1 MPTRIQYYKRFV
13 STAYHSLYWATALT
27 LRGSGGSL
35 DRLSQ
40 SIANAKVDLNPHQVD
55 AALFAVRSPLS
66 KGAILAD
73 EVGLG
78 KTIEAAIVIAQR
90 WAERKR
96 RILLILPATLRKQWQ
111 QELLD
116 KFSLPTVILET
127 RSFNLAKRTGQPN
140 AFLQKDQIVICSYQ
154 FAAVKAAEVR
164 SVPWDLVVIDEAHR
178 LRNIYKGSNRTATAI
193 AEATSHAPKILLT
206 ATPLQNSLME
216 LYGLVSVIDPH
227 VFGDANSFREQFV
240 KATNEIQR
248 NVGLKDR
255 LKDICTRTLRK
266 QVLEYVRFTQRIP
279 ITQDFIPTDAELELY
294 QLVSAYLQRPT
305 LFALPVGQRN
315 LITLILRKLLASSSF
330 AIAGTLRTLVD
341 RLESIKAKAAAISD
355 DLVEEDFE
363 AKEEYQEEWPEQE
376 EAKVVPQTVLDS
388 RLLDEE
394 IHDLRGFLQ
403 LAQSVSV
410 NSKGDALLKALQ
422 IAFEKAVALGASRK
436 AVIFTESR
444 RTQRYLFQLLTEHG
458 YAGQIVLINGTNTD
472 EGSARTCE
480 QWLKRHRGTGAV
492 SGSRSADMRAALVEE
507 FRDRSTILLATE
519 SAAEGV
525 NLQFCSLVV
534 NYDLPWN
541 PQRIEQR
548 IGRCHRY
555 GQKHDVVV
563 VNFLNR
569 RNAADQRVFQLLSE
583 KFRLFDGIFGSSD
596 EVLGALESGV
606 DLEKRIAQVYQECRT
621 PSEIEAAFDQLQA
634 ELDEPI
640 STRLA
645 ETRRILLEN
654 FDEEVHARMRVHR
667 ERALDA
673 LSTRQRWLL
682 DLTKQE
688 LGADADFNDSEP
700 RFLYSGNLAP
710 QGAYNFDWKLAEER
724 GEHFYRPGAPLA
736 DSVIATA
743 LGRRLPVAALEFRY
757 RDHGTILS
765 VLEPLVGRHGWLQAN
780 VLTVNSVDIEEHLI
794 LAACAE
800 DGSPIEEEI
809 ARKLLSLRA
818 TANGATGDTVPSERL
833 KELIGGQQASVLE
846 EVERQN
852 GKHLDEEVVKLDRWA
867 DDLKLGLEREIKEV
881 DQQIRDTRRMASAA
895 AALAEKLAY
904 QKEVKALEVKRNSK
918 RRELFDAQDD
928 IDKRRDGL
936 ISEIEAQLKQTT
948 EITQLFTIRWS
959 VV

>member
-1 MPTRIQYYKRFV
+1 V
-13 STAYHSLYWATALT
+13 HTAYHSLYWATALT

-40 SIANAKVDLNPHQVD
+40 SIASAKVDLNPHQVD

-111 QELLD
+111 QELLE
-116 KFSLPTVILET
+116 KFSLPTLILET
-127 RSFNLAKRTGQPN
+127 RSFNLAKRSGHSN

-255 LKDICTRTLRK
+255 LQPICTRTLRK

-279 ITQDFIPTDAELELY
+279 ITQDFTPTDTEQELY

-305 LFALPVGQRN
+305 LFALPVGQRH

-330 AIAGTLRTLVD
+330 AIAGTLRTLVE
-341 RLESIKAKAAAISD
+341 RLESIKAKSAATAD
-355 DLVEEDFE
+355 DITEDDFE
-363 AKEEYQEEWPEQE
+363 AKEEYQEEWSEQE
-376 EAKVVPQTVLDS
+376 ETEVVPQPVLDF
-388 RLLDEE
+388 RLLEKE
-394 IHDLRGFLQ
+394 IGDLQGFLK

-410 NSKGDALLKALQ
+410 NAKGDALLKALET
-422 IAFEKAVALGASRK
+422 AFEKAVALGAARK

-444 RTQRYLFQLLTEHG
+444 RTQRYLFEFLTEHA
-458 YAGQIVLINGTNTD
+458 YSDKIVLMNGTNTD
-472 EGSARTCE
+472 EGSARTYE
-480 QWLKRHRGTGAV
+480 QWLERHRGTDAL

-507 FRDRSTILLATE
+507 FRDRATILIATE

-569 RNAADQRVFQLLSE
+569 RNAADQRVFQLLSQ

-621 PSEIEAAFDQLQA
+621 PSDIEAAFDQLQA
-634 ELDEPI
+634 ELDETI
-640 STRLA
+640 GARLA

-667 ERALDA
+667 EQALA
-673 LSTRQRWLL
+673 TLSTRQRWLL
-682 DLTKQE
+682 ELTKQE
-688 LGADADFNDSEP
+688 LGADAAFDDIEP
-700 RFLYSGNLAP
+700 RFAYSGDLSP
-710 QGAYNFDWKLAEER
+710 RGAYNFDWKLAEER
-724 GEHFYRPGAPLA
+724 GEHFYRLGAPLA
-736 DSVIATA
+736 DSVIATV
-743 LGRRLPVAALEFRY
+743 LGRTLPVAALEFRY
-757 RDHGTILS
+757 RDHGSIVS
-765 VLEPLVGRHGWLQAN
+765 VLESLVGCKGWLQAN
-780 VLTVNSVDIEEHLI
+780 VLTINSLDTEEYLI
-794 LAACAE
+794 LVASADDGTPVE
-800 DGSPIEEEI
+800 DEI
-809 ARKLLSLRA
+809 ARKLLSLNA
-818 TANGATGDTVPSERL
+818 TANGTLGDNPVPLEQL
-833 KELIGGQQASVLE
+833 KAMMGSHQASVLAD
-846 EVERQN
+846 VERRN
-852 GKHLDEEVVKLDRWA
+852 GEHFDEEVVKLDRWA
-867 DDLKLGLEREIKEV
+867 DDLKLGLEREIKEI
-881 DQQIRDTRRMASAA
+881 DQQIRDTRRLASAA
-895 AALAEKLAY
+895 AALAEKLEH

-918 RRELFDAQDD
+918 RRELFDAQDG

-936 ISEIEAQLKQTT
+936 IDQIESQLTHTT
-948 EITQLFTIRWS
+948 DLKSLFTIRWS

>member
-1 MPTRIQYYKRFV
+1 
-13 STAYHSLYWATALT
+13 
-27 LRGSGGSL
+27 L

-55 AALFAVRSPLS
+55 AALFAVRSPFS

-96 RILLILPATLRKQWQ
+96 GILLILPATLRKQWQ
-111 QELLD
+111 QELQE
-116 KFSLPTVILET
+116 KFSLPSVILET
-127 RSFNLAKRTGQPN
+127 RSFNLAKRSGQPN
-140 AFLQKDQIVICSYQ
+140 AFLQTDHIVICSYQ
-154 FAAVKAAEVR
+154 FAALKSAEV
-164 SVPWDLVVIDEAHR
+164 SAVPWDLVVIDEAHR

-193 AEATSHAPKILLT
+193 AQSTSHAPKILLT

-240 KATNEIQR
+240 KAPNEIQR
-248 NVGLKDR
+248 NIGLKDR
-255 LKDICTRTLRK
+255 LKPICTRTLRK

-279 ITQDFIPTDAELELY
+279 ITQDFIPTDAEHELY

-330 AIAGTLRTLVD
+330 AIAGTLRSLVE
-341 RLESIKAKAAAISD
+341 RLESIKANKTAAPSD
-355 DLVEEDFE
+355 ELAEEDFE
-363 AKEEYQEEWPEQE
+363 AKDEYQEEWPEGE
-376 EAKVVPQTVLDS
+376 EPEADPQAIPEGVTEGQ
-388 RLLDEE
+388 LLDEE
-394 IHDLRGFLQ
+394 IGDLQRFLQ

-410 NSKGDALLKALQ
+410 NAKGDALLQGLQ
-422 IAFEKAVALGASRK
+422 TAFEKAVALGAARK

-444 RTQRYLFQLLTEHG
+444 RTQRYLFQLLSEHG
-458 YAGQIVLINGTNTD
+458 YRDKIVLINGTNTD
-472 EGSARTCE
+472 DGSARTYK
-480 QWLKRHRGTGAV
+480 QWLERHGGTDAV
-492 SGSRSADMRAALVEE
+492 SGSRSADMKAALVEE
-507 FRDRSTILLATE
+507 FRDRATILIATE

-621 PSEIEAAFDQLQA
+621 PTEIEAAFDQLQA
-634 ELDEPI
+634 ELDETI
-640 STRLA
+640 GTRLA

-667 ERALDA
+667 DQALAA

-682 DLTKQE
+682 ELTKQE
-688 LGADADFNDSEP
+688 LGGDATFHEPEP
-700 RFLYSGNLAP
+700 RFTYKGGLAP
-710 QGAYNFDWKLAEER
+710 QGAYNFDWKLAEAH
-724 GEHFYRPGAPLA
+724 GEHFYRVGAPLA
-736 DSVIATA
+736 DSLIATA
-743 LGRRLPVAALEFRY
+743 LGRSLPLASLEFRY
-757 RDHGTILS
+757 RNHGTILS
-765 VLEPLVGRHGWLQAN
+765 VLEPLVGRAGWLQAN
-780 VLTVNSVDIEEHLI
+780 VLTVHSLDTEEHLI
-794 LAACAE
+794 LAACTD
-800 DGSPIEEEI
+800 DGSPIEEEVV
-809 ARKLLSLRA
+809 RKMLSLRA
-818 TANGATGDTVPSERL
+818 TVSGAVDSLPSERL
-833 KELIGGQQASVLE
+833 GEIIGGHRANVLTD
-846 EVERQN
+846 VERRN
-852 GKHLDEEVVKLDRWA
+852 GTHFDEEVVKLDRWA
-867 DDLKLGLEREIKEV
+867 DDLKLGLEREIKEI
-881 DQQIRDTRRMASAA
+881 DQQIRDTRRLASAA
-895 AALAEKLAY
+895 AALAEKLAF

-936 ISEIEAQLKQTT
+936 ISGIEAQLRQTAD
-948 EITQLFTIRWS
+948 LRPLLTIRWS

>member
-1 MPTRIQYYKRFV
+1 MYTP
-13 STAYHSLYWATALT
+13 YHSLYWATALT

-96 RILLILPATLRKQWQ
+96 RILLILPATLRSQWQ
-111 QELLD
+111 QELAE

-127 RSFNLAKRTGQPN
+127 RSFNLAKRSGQPN
-140 AFLQKDQIVICSYQ
+140 AFLQKNQIVICSYQ
-154 FAAVKAAEVR
+154 FAAAKMAEVR
-164 SVPWDLVVIDEAHR
+164 AVPWDLVVIDEAHR
-178 LRNIYKGSNRTATAI
+178 LRNIYKGTNRTATAI

-240 KATNEIQR
+240 KSTNEIQR
-248 NVGLKDR
+248 NIGLKDR
-255 LKDICTRTLRK
+255 LKPICTRTLRK

-279 ITQDFIPTDAELELY
+279 ITQDFIPTDAEHELY
-294 QLVSAYLQRPT
+294 ELVSAYLQRPT

-330 AIAGTLRTLVD
+330 AIAGTLRTLVE
-341 RLESIKAKAAAISD
+341 RLESIKAKAAAPPD
-355 DLVEEDFE
+355 DLAEEDFE
-363 AKEEYQEEWPEQE
+363 TKEEYEEEWPDDDGTEEVPKAEQDARLLQE
-376 EAKVVPQTVLDS
+376 E
-388 RLLDEE
+388 
-394 IHDLRGFLQ
+394 IGDLQRFLQ

-410 NSKGDALLKALQ
+410 NAKGDALLKALET
-422 IAFEKAVALGASRK
+422 AFQKAVALGAARK

-444 RTQRYLFQLLTEHG
+444 RTQRYLFELLTENG
-458 YAGQIVLINGTNTD
+458 YGDQIVIINGTNTD
-472 EGSARTCE
+472 EGSARTYE
-480 QWLKRHRGTGAV
+480 RWLERHRGTDAV
-492 SGSRSADMRAALVEE
+492 SGSRSADMKAALVEE
-507 FRDRSTILLATE
+507 FRDRATILIATE

-634 ELDEPI
+634 ELDETI
-640 STRLA
+640 GTRLA

-654 FDEEVHARMRVHR
+654 FDEEVHAKMRVHR
-667 ERALDA
+667 ERALVA

-682 DLTKQE
+682 ELTKQE
-688 LGADADFNDSEP
+688 LGPDAIFDASEP
-700 RFLYSGNLAP
+700 RFVYGGTLTP
-710 QGAYNFDWKLAEER
+710 PGAYNFDWKAAEER
-724 GEHFYRPGAPLA
+724 GEHFYRLGTPLA
-736 DSVIATA
+736 DAVIATA
-743 LGRRLPVAALEFRY
+743 SNRKLPVAAVEFRY
-757 RDHGTILS
+757 RDHGTIVS
-765 VLEPLVGRHGWLQAN
+765 VLEQLVGQTGWLQTN
-780 VLTVNSVDIEEHLI
+780 VLTVTSLDTEEHLI
-794 LAACAE
+794 IAACVD
-800 DGSPIEEEI
+800 DGSGIDEET
-809 ARKLLSLRA
+809 ARKLLSLHA
-818 TANGATGDTVPSERL
+818 AASDEVSGPVPSAFLTEQV
-833 KELIGGQQASVLE
+833 GSQQVAILDD
-846 EVERQN
+846 VERRN
-852 GKHLDEEVVKLDRWA
+852 GTHFDEEVIKLDRWA
-867 DDLKLGLEREIKEV
+867 DDLKLGLEREIKEI

-895 AALAEKLAY
+895 AGLSEKLAH
-904 QKEVKALEVKRNSK
+904 QKEVKALEVRRNSK
-918 RRELFDAQDD
+918 RRELFEAQDD

-936 ISEIEAQLKQTT
+936 IGEIESQLKQTT
-948 EITQLFTIRWS
+948 ELKPLFTIRWS

>member
-1 MPTRIQYYKRFV
+1 MY
-13 STAYHSLYWATALT
+13 TAYQSLYWATALT

-55 AALFAVRSPLS
+55 AALFAVRSPFS

-96 RILLILPATLRKQWQ
+96 GILLILPATLRKQWQ
-111 QELLD
+111 QELQE
-116 KFSLPTVILET
+116 KFSLPSVILET
-127 RSFNLAKRTGQPN
+127 RSFNLAKRSGQPN
-140 AFLQKDQIVICSYQ
+140 AFLQTDHIVICSYQ
-154 FAAVKAAEVR
+154 FAALKSAEV
-164 SVPWDLVVIDEAHR
+164 SAVPWDLVVIDEAHR

-193 AEATSHAPKILLT
+193 AQSTSHAPKILLT

-240 KATNEIQR
+240 KAPNEIQR
-248 NVGLKDR
+248 NIGLKDR
-255 LKDICTRTLRK
+255 LKPICTRTLRK

-279 ITQDFIPTDAELELY
+279 ITQDFIPTDAEHELY

-330 AIAGTLRTLVD
+330 AIAGTLRSLVE
-341 RLESIKAKAAAISD
+341 RLESIKANKTAAPSD
-355 DLVEEDFE
+355 ELAEEDFE
-363 AKEEYQEEWPEQE
+363 AKDEYQEEWPEGE
-376 EAKVVPQTVLDS
+376 EPEADPQAIPEGVTEGQ
-388 RLLDEE
+388 LLDEE
-394 IHDLRGFLQ
+394 IGDLQRFLQ

-410 NSKGDALLKALQ
+410 NAKGDALLQGLQ
-422 IAFEKAVALGASRK
+422 TAFEKAVALGAARK

-444 RTQRYLFQLLTEHG
+444 RTQRYLFQLLSEHG
-458 YAGQIVLINGTNTD
+458 YRDKIVLINGTNTD
-472 EGSARTCE
+472 DGSARTYK
-480 QWLKRHRGTGAV
+480 QWLERHGGTDAV
-492 SGSRSADMRAALVEE
+492 SGSRSADMKAALVEE
-507 FRDRSTILLATE
+507 FRDRATILIATE

-621 PSEIEAAFDQLQA
+621 PTEIEAAFDQLQA
-634 ELDEPI
+634 ELDETI
-640 STRLA
+640 GTRLA

-667 ERALDA
+667 DQALAA

-682 DLTKQE
+682 ELTKQE
-688 LGADADFNDSEP
+688 LGGDATFHEPEP
-700 RFLYSGNLAP
+700 RFTYKGGLAP
-710 QGAYNFDWKLAEER
+710 QGAYNFDWKLAEAH
-724 GEHFYRPGAPLA
+724 GEHFYRVGAPLA
-736 DSVIATA
+736 DSLIATA
-743 LGRRLPVAALEFRY
+743 LGRSLPLASLEFRY
-757 RDHGTILS
+757 RNHGTILS
-765 VLEPLVGRHGWLQAN
+765 VLEPLVGRAGWLQAN
-780 VLTVNSVDIEEHLI
+780 VLTVHSLDTEEHLI
-794 LAACAE
+794 LAACTD
-800 DGSPIEEEI
+800 DGSPIEEEVV
-809 ARKLLSLRA
+809 RKMLSLRA
-818 TANGATGDTVPSERL
+818 TVSGAVDSLPSERL
-833 KELIGGQQASVLE
+833 GEIIGGHRANVLTD
-846 EVERQN
+846 VERRN
-852 GKHLDEEVVKLDRWA
+852 GTHFDEEVVKLDRWA
-867 DDLKLGLEREIKEV
+867 DDLKLGLEREIKEI
-881 DQQIRDTRRMASAA
+881 DQQIRDTRRLASAA
-895 AALAEKLAY
+895 AALAEKLAF

-936 ISEIEAQLKQTT
+936 ISGIEAQLRQTAD
-948 EITQLFTIRWS
+948 LRPLLTIRWS

>member
-1 MPTRIQYYKRFV
+1 M
-13 STAYHSLYWATALT
+13 STPYHSLYWATALT

-35 DRLSQ
+35 DRISQ

-111 QELLD
+111 QELLE

-127 RSFNLAKRTGQPN
+127 RSFTLAKRGGQSN

-178 LRNIYKGSNRTATAI
+178 LRNIYKGSNKTATAI

-216 LYGLVSVIDPH
+216 LYGLVSVIDQH

-240 KATNEIQR
+240 KAPNEIQR
-248 NVGLKDR
+248 NIALKDR
-255 LKDICTRTLRK
+255 LKPICTRTLRK

-279 ITQDFIPTDAELELY
+279 ITQDFIPTDAEHELY
-294 QLVSAYLQRPT
+294 ELVSAYLQRPT

-330 AIAGTLRTLVD
+330 AIAGTLRSLVE
-341 RLESIKAKAAAISD
+341 RLEFIKAKAATVSE
-355 DLVEEDFE
+355 DLTEEDFE
-363 AKEEYQEEWPEQE
+363 AQEEYQEEWAEGEEPE
-376 EAKVVPQTVLDS
+376 APPKAATNS
-388 RLLDEE
+388 RRLNEE
-394 IHDLRGFLQ
+394 IGDLQRFLQ

-410 NSKGDALLKALQ
+410 NAKGDALLKALET
-422 IAFEKAVALGASRK
+422 AFEKAVALGAARK

-444 RTQRYLFQLLTEHG
+444 RTQRYLFQLLSEHG
-458 YAGQIVLINGTNTD
+458 YEDKIVLINGTNTD
-472 EGSARTCE
+472 EGSARTY
-480 QWLKRHRGTGAV
+480 QRWLERHGGSDAV
-492 SGSRSADMRAALVEE
+492 SGSRSADMKAALVEE
-507 FRDRSTILLATE
+507 FRDRATILIATE

-634 ELDEPI
+634 ELDETI
-640 STRLA
+640 GTRLA

-667 ERALDA
+667 EQALAA

-682 DLTKQE
+682 ELTKQE
-688 LGADADFNDSEP
+688 LGTDAAFDQSQP
-700 RFLYSGNLAP
+700 RFSYSGNLAP
-710 QGAYNFDWKLAEER
+710 SGAYNFDWKLAEER
-724 GEHFYRPGAPLA
+724 GEHFYRLGTPLA

-743 LGRRLPVAALEFRY
+743 LGRSLPVASLEFRY

-765 VLEPLVGRHGWLQAN
+765 VLEPLVGRAGWLEAN
-780 VLTVNSVDIEEHLI
+780 VFTVNSLEFEEHLI

-800 DGSPIEEEI
+800 DGSPIDEEI

-818 TANGATGDTVPSERL
+818 TSKGETNDPVPSGRL
-833 KELIGGQQASVLE
+833 HELMGSQRANVLD
-846 EVERQN
+846 EVERRN
-852 GKHLDEEVVKLDRWA
+852 GKHFDEEVVKLDRWA
-867 DDLKLGLEREIKEV
+867 DDLKLGLEREIKDI
-881 DQQIRDTRRMASAA
+881 DQEIRETRRRASAA
-895 AALAEKLAY
+895 AGLAEKLGH
-904 QKEVKALEVKRNSK
+904 QKDVKALEAKRNSK
-918 RRELFDAQDD
+918 RRELFDAQDG
-928 IDKRRDGL
+928 IDNRRDGL
-936 ISEIEAQLKQTT
+936 ISDIEAQLKQS
-948 EITQLFTIRWS
+948 TQLKPVFTIRWS

>member
-1 MPTRIQYYKRFV
+1 MPNGILYDEESMYTP
-13 STAYHSLYWATALT
+13 YHSLYWATALT

-96 RILLILPATLRKQWQ
+96 RILLILPATLRSQWQ
-111 QELLD
+111 QELAE
-116 KFSLPTVILET
+116 KFSLPATILET
-127 RSFNLAKRTGQPN
+127 RSFNLAKRSGQQN
-140 AFLQKDQIVICSYQ
+140 AFLQKNQIVICSYQ

-178 LRNIYKGSNRTATAI
+178 LRNIYKGTNRTATAI

-240 KATNEIQR
+240 KSTNEIQR
-248 NVGLKDR
+248 NIGLKDR
-255 LKDICTRTLRK
+255 LKPICTRTLRK

-279 ITQDFIPTDAELELY
+279 ITQDFIPTDTEHELY
-294 QLVSAYLQRPT
+294 ELVSAYLQRPT

-330 AIAGTLRTLVD
+330 AIAGTLRTLVE
-341 RLESIKAKAAAISD
+341 RLESIKAKAAAPPD
-355 DLVEEDFE
+355 DLAEEDFE
-363 AKEEYQEEWPEQE
+363 AKEEYEEEWPDE
-376 EAKVVPQTVLDS
+376 EATKEVPKAEQDA

-394 IHDLRGFLQ
+394 IGDLQRFLQ

-410 NSKGDALLKALQ
+410 NAKGDALLKALET
-422 IAFEKAVALGASRK
+422 AFQKAVALGAARK

-444 RTQRYLFQLLTEHG
+444 RTQRYLFELLTENG
-458 YAGQIVLINGTNTD
+458 YGDKIVLINGTNTD
-472 EGSARTCE
+472 EGSASTYDR
-480 QWLKRHRGTGAV
+480 WLERHRGTDAV
-492 SGSRSADMRAALVEE
+492 SGSRSADMKAALVEE
-507 FRDRSTILLATE
+507 FRDRATILIATE

-634 ELDEPI
+634 ELDETI
-640 STRLA
+640 GTRLA

-654 FDEEVHARMRVHR
+654 FDEEVHAKMRVHR
-667 ERALDA
+667 EQALAA

-682 DLTKQE
+682 ELTKQE
-688 LGADADFNDSEP
+688 LGADAAFDDSAP
-700 RFLYSGNLAP
+700 RFAYSGNLAP
-710 QGAYNFDWKLAEER
+710 QGAYNFDWKAAEER
-724 GEHFYRPGAPLA
+724 GEHFYRLGAPLA
-736 DSVIATA
+736 DGVIATA
-743 LGRRLPVAALEFRY
+743 LGRELPVATVEFRY
-757 RDHGTILS
+757 RDHGSIVS
-765 VLEPLVGRHGWLQAN
+765 VLEPLVGRAGWLQAN
-780 VLTVNSVDIEEHLI
+780 VFTVTSLDTEEHLI
-794 LAACAE
+794 VAACAD
-800 DGSPIEEEI
+800 DGSSIDDET
-809 ARKLLSLRA
+809 ARKLLSLHA
-818 TANGATGDTVPSERL
+818 TANDAVSGTIPSDLLHEQAGNQQTGILAD
-833 KELIGGQQASVLE
+833 
-846 EVERQN
+846 VERRN
-852 GKHLDEEVVKLDRWA
+852 GSHFDEEVIKLDRWA
-867 DDLKLGLEREIKEV
+867 DDLKLGLERDIKEI

-895 AALAEKLAY
+895 GGLAEKLAR

-936 ISEIEAQLKQTT
+936 IGEIEAQLKQTT
-948 EITQLFTIRWS
+948 DLKPLFTIRWS

>member
-1 MPTRIQYYKRFV
+1 MY
-13 STAYHSLYWATALT
+13 TAYHSLYWATALT
-27 LRGSGGSL
+27 LRSSGGSL

-96 RILLILPATLRKQWQ
+96 RILLILPATLRSQWQ
-111 QELLD
+111 QELAE
-116 KFSLPTVILET
+116 KFSLPTIILET
-127 RSFNLAKRTGQPN
+127 RSFNLAKRNGQQN
-140 AFLQKDQIVICSYQ
+140 AFVQKDQIVICSYQ
-154 FAAVKAAEVR
+154 FAAAKLAEVR

-178 LRNIYKGSNRTATAI
+178 LRNIYKGTNRTATAI

-240 KATNEIQR
+240 KSTNEIQR
-248 NVGLKDR
+248 NIGLKDR
-255 LKDICTRTLRK
+255 LKPICTRTLRK

-279 ITQDFIPTDAELELY
+279 ITQDFIPTDAEHELY
-294 QLVSAYLQRPT
+294 ELVSAYLQRPT

-330 AIAGTLRTLVD
+330 AIAGTLRTLVE
-341 RLESIKAKAAAISD
+341 RLESIKAKAAAPPD
-355 DLVEEDFE
+355 DLAEEDFE
-363 AKEEYQEEWPEQE
+363 TKEEYEEEWSDDVDTEEVRKPEHDARLLQEE
-376 EAKVVPQTVLDS
+376 
-388 RLLDEE
+388 
-394 IHDLRGFLQ
+394 IGDLQRFLR

-410 NSKGDALLKALQ
+410 NAKGDALLKALET
-422 IAFEKAVALGASRK
+422 AFEKAVALGAARK

-444 RTQRYLFQLLTEHG
+444 RTQKYLFELLTENG
-458 YAGQIVLINGTNTD
+458 YGDQIVLINGTNTD
-472 EGSARTCE
+472 EGSARTYE
-480 QWLKRHRGTGAV
+480 RWLDRHRGTDV
-492 SGSRSADMRAALVEE
+492 SGSRSADMKAALVEE
-507 FRDRSTILLATE
+507 FRDRATILIATE

-621 PSEIEAAFDQLQA
+621 PTEIEAAFDQLQA
-634 ELDEPI
+634 ELDETI
-640 STRLA
+640 GTRLA
-645 ETRRILLEN
+645 ETRRVLLEN

-667 ERALDA
+667 EQALAA

-682 DLTKQE
+682 ELTKQE
-688 LGADADFNDSEP
+688 LGTDAAFDDSAP
-700 RFLYSGNLAP
+700 RFAYSGNVAP
-710 QGAYNFDWKLAEER
+710 PGAYNFDWKAAEER
-724 GEHFYRPGAPLA
+724 GEHFYRLGAALA
-736 DSVIATA
+736 DAVIATA
-743 LGRRLPVAALEFRY
+743 LERRLPPAALEFRY
-757 RDHGTILS
+757 SDHGSKMS
-765 VLEPLVGRHGWLQAN
+765 VLEALVGRTGWLQAN
-780 VLTVNSVDIEEHLI
+780 LLTVTSLDAEEHLI
-794 LAACAE
+794 LSGCDK
-800 DGSPIEEEI
+800 DGAPIDDEI
-809 ARKLLSLRA
+809 ASKLLSLRA
-818 TANGATGDTVPSERL
+818 NVSANADNDAAPRDRL
-833 KELIGGQQASVLE
+833 RELIDGRTSSILE
-846 EVERQN
+846 DVEKRN
-852 GKHLDEEVVKLDRWA
+852 GKHFDEEVIKLDRWA
-867 DDLKLGLEREIKEV
+867 DDLKLGLEREIKEI
-881 DQQIRDTRRMASAA
+881 DQQIRDTRRLASAA
-895 AALAEKLAY
+895 AGLAEKLAR
-904 QKEVKALEVKRNSK
+904 QKEVKALEVRRNSK

-936 ISEIEAQLKQTT
+936 IGEIEAQLKQTT
-948 EITQLFTIRWS
+948 DLKPLFTIRWS